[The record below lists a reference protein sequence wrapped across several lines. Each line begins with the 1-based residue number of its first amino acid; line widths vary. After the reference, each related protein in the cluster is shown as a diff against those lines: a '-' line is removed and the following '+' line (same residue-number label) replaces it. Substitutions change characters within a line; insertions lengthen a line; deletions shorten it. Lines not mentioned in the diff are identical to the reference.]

1 VSTKEVD
8 ASPRSAFSA
17 PAYARRSLRGFADR
31 WPFQRKLNILVGIPL
46 TVIALLLTYL
56 IVDLVQESRGAEDAA
71 QLVRASAQ
79 VAQLVADLQA
89 EHQQAIL
96 LSVRYEA
103 AFDAGTPS
111 TVNYQQAQSAVDDQV
126 RKVVDA
132 FGDQLPDTEVQAL
145 KDVQGLAGLRTTI
158 EQGYLPAT
166 NIDPAYSG
174 AADGLIDGL
183 GLDRNA
189 DLATT
194 FTGNLLDSLLRA
206 DAAHGAYET
215 GVFSAGTRDSNAL
228 IEFTGAVGS
237 YELFTYQ
244 AERFARFADEAQT
257 DEFGGIEHNTWQA
270 AIGRQYAELAVD
282 PSALQ
287 AESKSE
293 IRSALRTAIV
303 SYANYRAQ
311 SKTRLDI
318 SASLI
323 DQIADRADDT
333 ATSAKARAAL
343 LLTLALLCFAVWI
356 AFSIL
361 VRRSVVRPVLALTGA
376 AQEVAD
382 VAGRELARVADDD
395 AEESGS
401 PRLRQLPVTAD
412 DEIGELAEAFNNV
425 QTTAAALLER
435 QVLSRRNVAEMFGNV
450 GRRVSN
456 LTTRQLALIDAVE
469 RGETDPA
476 LLERLY
482 SIDHIAVRLRRNADS
497 LMLLAGIRETVLESG
512 PTALTNV
519 VRAALG
525 QIEGFQRVRLRA
537 ATEAMVEPDIIGD
550 LTLMI
555 AELLENAVSFSP
567 QDSLVEVVVGSDH
580 DSASII
586 VSDHGLGMSAERL
599 AEENSRLVRR
609 ERLDV
614 VPTKVLG
621 LFVVGALA
629 RRWDIDVSLS
639 RTPGGGVTAE
649 VLIPSTLLLTTS
661 EPVPA
666 GRLASPDAPAPAAAL
681 ASPSAPAAG
690 PSPSSS
696 IPSTVPSWAT
706 NDDETTTLPRRVPR
720 RDTSPTEQ
728 QPEPP
733 LPSKTNDSDT
743 PLPSRHDPENPTDPT
758 RDTGPLLPSGTTAGA
773 PTPAATDPKN
783 PTDPARDTGSLP
795 PSATT
800 AGTPLTSATTAG
812 TPTPAATDPRNPTEP
827 ARDTATT
834 VAGASAENDAA
845 GPFVL
850 AGDTGS
856 TSRTAAAGSSGH
868 WAETDLAARTP
879 NSASLGNP
887 ARPGAPANTGAELGS
902 SAPLSGSAAH
912 ADPVEPAPRVHPD
925 EPGVPA
931 PRASEPTLHTRT
943 EDGPGAHARTAEG
956 ISPTGTTEQSP
967 AHPTGPQPTPRTP
980 EQSPH
985 SYQAGYQPTTHATQ
999 PSPPAHPARPESGIP
1014 RGAGG
1019 PGESARGA
1027 ERAAPGH
1034 GATPAPL
1041 DRPAGAD
1048 PFAVGP
1054 DGSRPL
1060 RRRVRGA
1067 TLRTTADAGAQQA
1080 ARQAARPA
1088 DADAVRDSL
1097 EEFEAAVARAN
1108 RDTGAH
1114 RRPTEDLV
1122 ARRNDHRHDDHRP
1135 DVSSDPPDP
1144 TDRTEPSDPITVRD
1158 SPQHQNH
1165 LPEGAEQ

>member
-1 VSTKEVD
+1 MSTKEVD
-8 ASPRSAFSA
+8 ASPRSAPSA
-17 PAYARRSLRGFADR
+17 QTSTRRGLRGFADR
-31 WPFQRKLNILVGIPL
+31 WPFQRKLNVLVGIPL
-46 TVIALLLTYL
+46 TVIALLLSYL
-56 IVDLVQESRGAEDAA
+56 IVDLVQESNRAEDAA

-79 VAQLVADLQA
+79 VAQLVAELQA

-111 TVNYQQAQSAVDDQV
+111 TANYRQAQAAVDAQV
-126 RKVVDA
+126 RKAVDA
-132 FGDQLPDTEVQAL
+132 FGDRLPDTEVQAL
-145 KDVQGLAGLRTTI
+145 KDVQALSGLRSTI

-206 DAAHGAYET
+206 DTAHGAYET

-237 YELFTYQ
+237 YEVFTYQ

-257 DEFGGIEHNTWQA
+257 DEFGGIEHNSWQA

-287 AESKSE
+287 AESKSA
-293 IRSALRTAIV
+293 IRAALRTAIV
-303 SYANYRAQ
+303 SYPNYRAQ
-311 SKTRLDI
+311 SGTRLDI
-318 SASLI
+318 TASLI
-323 DQIADRADDT
+323 DQIADRADDS
-333 ATSAKARAAL
+333 ATSAKVRAGL
-343 LLTLALLCFAVWI
+343 LLTLALLCFALWI

-401 PRLRQLPVTAD
+401 PRLRRLPVTAD
-412 DEIGELAEAFNNV
+412 DEIGQLAKAFNNV

-512 PTALTNV
+512 PIALTNV

-567 QDSLVEVVVGSDH
+567 ADSPVEVVVGSDH
-580 DSASII
+580 DSASIT

-614 VPTKVLG
+614 IPTKVLG

-629 RRWDIDVSLS
+629 RRWDVDVTLS

-649 VLIPSTLLLTTS
+649 VLIPSTLLLTAS
-661 EPVPA
+661 ELESA
-666 GRLASPDAPAPAAAL
+666 GRLGSPDVPPPPAAL
-681 ASPSAPAAG
+681 AAPSAPAAG

-696 IPSTVPSWAT
+696 IPPSIPSTVPSWAKHEEEAT
-706 NDDETTTLPRRVPR
+706 VLPRRVPR
-720 RDTSPTEQ
+720 RDASPAEEGTGA
-728 QPEPP
+728 P
-733 LPSKTNDSDT
+733 LPSAAGAGI
-743 PLPSRHDPENPTDPT
+743 PLPSTSAAEDPT
-758 RDTGPLLPSGTTAGA
+758 ESARDTVTATAGA
-773 PTPAATDPKN
+773 STGTDAAGLAVRTGDTGSGSRTAATGFSGHPAEAGLPSRTARSASPALPTRSGTPAATGGAEP
-783 PTDPARDTGSLP
+783 GS
-795 PSATT
+795 
-800 AGTPLTSATTAG
+800 
-812 TPTPAATDPRNPTEP
+812 
-827 ARDTATT
+827 
-834 VAGASAENDAA
+834 
-845 GPFVL
+845 
-850 AGDTGS
+850 
-856 TSRTAAAGSSGH
+856 
-868 WAETDLAARTP
+868 
-879 NSASLGNP
+879 SASL
-887 ARPGAPANTGAELGS
+887 
-902 SAPLSGSAAH
+902 SAATAH
-912 ADPVEPAPRVHPD
+912 AGLPEPAASGVHPD
-925 EPGVPA
+925 GAGIPA
-931 PRASEPTLHTRT
+931 PRAAEPTLHTRADA
-943 EDGPGAHARTAEG
+943 EPGASRTADRTTTAATTAPAPHAHPAGPESGLARADDQPGTYSRTAERTTPTATTDPAPYAH
-956 ISPTGTTEQSP
+956 PTGSQPAARATEQSP
-967 AHPTGPQPTPRTP
+967 H
-980 EQSPH
+980 
-985 SYQAGYQPTTHATQ
+985 
-999 PSPPAHPARPESGIP
+999 AHPAGPASGLVP
-1014 RGAGG
+1014 AAGG
-1019 PGESARGA
+1019 PGDSVRGP
-1027 ERAAPGH
+1027 EQ
-1034 GATPAPL
+1034 GAGPAPL
-1041 DRPAGAD
+1041 GRPAGPLSAQAGAD

-1067 TLRTTADAGAQQA
+1067 TLRTPADAGAQQA

-1097 EEFEAAVARAN
+1097 EEFEAAVARAH
-1108 RDTGAH
+1108 RDTGEH
-1114 RRPTEDLV
+1114 PRPTGHR
-1122 ARRNDHRHDDHRP
+1122 AARHDDGRPDHRP
-1135 DVSSDPPDP
+1135 DVSP
-1144 TDRTEPSDPITVRD
+1144 DRTEPSDPSTDQITVGD
-1158 SPQHQNH
+1158 TPHHQNH